1 MCWSLGIVCRA
12 VVHNF
17 VKMNGYSVHGGDT
30 MWMCQAS
37 AHNWLLFKV
46 NWRCN
51 YIAGAHSL
59 RFFMKH
65 ERTGASTPS
74 HSCTPAHDTGG
85 TTSHFPLSG
94 EVGILSSNFIM
105 KIVQTAA
112 RLGLDSWEW
121 MEFSFFSIILPRFF
135 PAFYYIVH
143 DVRRDR
149 VAGRSLKPKMEYIGL
164 FMARFACSARAHT
177 KETRFF
183 SVFRLVSF
191 VLVSL
196 VCGEAAI

>member
-121 MEFSFFSIILPRFF
+121 MEFSFFFHHFASFF
-135 PAFYYIVH
+135 PCILLYCPWRPARSSGWPFAEAKNGIYWFVH
-143 DVRRDR
+143 GSVR
-149 VAGRSLKPKMEYIGL
+149 L
-164 FMARFACSARAHT
+164 FGSRAH
-177 KETRFF
+177 KRN
-183 SVFRLVSF
+183 
-191 VLVSL
+191 
-196 VCGEAAI
+196 